1 MHQKKNINLD
11 LNLLKKN
18 DFKELKVGFC
28 YKLPSIKVEIFMED
42 VFTEPFPSTHD
53 MDTWALVTQISDI
66 FILKGIDMKESGNYI
81 IYIKNHF
88 VNHIMVQGIIHF
100 DIFKKV
106 E

>member
-1 MHQKKNINLD
+1 
-11 LNLLKKN
+11 
-18 DFKELKVGFC
+18 
-28 YKLPSIKVEIFMED
+28 
-42 VFTEPFPSTHD
+42 